1 MADLRKNLGEDT
13 VELPSTSAP
22 SVTTN
27 KLYNVSGALTWN
39 GTDLTASGISKFT
52 QDNTTTAAAEVFNHA
67 LGNTDVIV
75 QVYDLTVSPKELI
88 VADVQVTDANNV
100 TVTLSVAPSAAGEY
114 RVVVIA

>member
-22 SVTTN
+22 SVVTN
-27 KLYNVSGALTWN
+27 KLYNVGGALTWN
-39 GTDLTASGISKFT
+39 GTDLTAGINKFT
-52 QDNTTTAAAEVFNHA
+52 QNNTTTAAAEVFNHA

-88 VADVQVTDANNV
+88 VADVEVTDANNV
-100 TVTLSVAPSAAGEY
+100 TVTLSIAPSAAGEY